1 MNQQSIMCV
10 TRQEEL
16 ERMVGSQNF
25 EAIKRQVEDG
35 SQGKICG
42 QQDVTVKV

>member
-1 MNQQSIMCV
+1 MCV
-10 TRQEEL
+10 TRQEQL
-16 ERMVGSQNF
+16 EGMVGYQNF

-35 SQGKICG
+35 SQGKSCG